1 MGVVFPTT
9 TGRSAMKR
17 GRLPQ
22 QLVLGPQEVAKVLT
36 RLASTDAPGSQELYA
51 RLMGSWGNR
60 PDRAYITFRPTTSER
75 LVLRQIPLPAKVV
88 QSSYRYVAVYRS
100 TGKTKV
106 EVILRTPDR
115 PPSKKTLKVRG
126 GTRRFTL
133 IKLYQTKES
142 TMAKGKTKGTTK
154 SKAADPVD
162 ELEAE
167 LEGLEE
173 VEIDDEEEDAPDIEE
188 EDEDEEEDEED
199 DEDVDYS
206 SMTNADLKKLCKE
219 RGIKGIDKA
228 NKAKLVK
235 LLTEADAEGDEEDDE
250 EEDDGLDEMDRAALK
265 ARMAELDLGKAKKL
279 QSDDDLRALIR
290 EATDDEDDEEEEE
303 EEEEDDGPDFDSM
316 SRAELKAHIKAEG
329 LPVKVLKSMSD
340 DDLRAAITGASDEEE
355 EDEAPAPKKGGT
367 KKATGK
373 GGKQPTQL
381 VRQLPKG
388 KLGANDIA
396 EMAGT
401 KPLNVRNFLRNN
413 KTKFPKDEELGR
425 YAFTRKQA
433 EAIVKAMKKGGTST
447 AKK

>member
-1 MGVVFPTT
+1 
-9 TGRSAMKR
+9 MKR
-17 GRLPQ
+17 GRLPR
-22 QLVLGPQEVAKVLT
+22 QLVLGPQEVARVLT

-60 PDRAYITFRPTTSER
+60 PDRAYITFRPTSSER

-88 QSSYRYVAVYRS
+88 QSPYRYVAVYRCDS
-100 TGKTKV
+100 KPDV

-115 PPSKKTLKVRG
+115 PPSKKKLKVRG

-142 TMAKGKTKGTTK
+142 TMAKAKTKGTTK
-154 SKAADPVD
+154 KASTKKADPVD

-173 VEIDDEEEDAPDIEE
+173 VEIEDEEEDAPEVEEDDEVE
-188 EDEDEEEDEED
+188 EDEDEEEDD
-199 DEDVDYS
+199 DEGVDYS
-206 SMTNADLKKLCKE
+206 GMTNADLKKLCKE
-219 RGIKGIDKA
+219 RGIRGIDKA
-228 NKAKLVK
+228 NKAKLVS
-235 LLTEADAEGDEEDDE
+235 LLEAADAEGDEEDDDE

-265 ARMAELDLGKAKKL
+265 ARMAELDLGKAKKS

-290 EATDDEDDEEEEE
+290 EATSDEDEEEEE
-303 EEEEDDGPDFDSM
+303 EDEGPDFDSM

-329 LPVKVLKSMSD
+329 LPIKVFKSMSD
-340 DDLRAAITGASDEEE
+340 DDIRAAITGGDEE
-355 EDEAPAPKKGGT
+355 EDEAPAPKKASG

-373 GGKQPTQL
+373 GGKQPSQL

-401 KPLNVRNFLRNN
+401 KALNVRNFLRNN
-413 KTKFPKDEELGR
+413 KTKFPKNEELGR
-425 YAFTRKQA
+425 YAFTEKQA
-433 EAIVKAMKKGGTST
+433 KAIVAAMKKGGGST
-447 AKK
+447 KK